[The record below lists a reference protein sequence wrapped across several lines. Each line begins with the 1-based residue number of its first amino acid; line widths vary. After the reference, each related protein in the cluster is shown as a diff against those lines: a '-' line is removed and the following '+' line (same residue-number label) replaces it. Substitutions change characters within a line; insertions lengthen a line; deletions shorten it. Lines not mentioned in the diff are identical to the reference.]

1 MSMRLRLLFPLFTF
15 RSGTL
20 PWAVALTVF
29 ATIFA
34 FMSLSASAA
43 ARSWSTSGSGE
54 KIVLTDCRDCGD
66 DIGMMVVCRGAERP
80 AMVTVHWA
88 AVATGQEGATL
99 PMVLNIDGQNF
110 NRQAVTRY
118 FGQIGYTPEFE
129 MDRND
134 ALIAALQS
142 GRSLKISFGGQTTEL
157 ALQGSH
163 DAFES
168 FKTHCGWN
176 PTTPPGNDA
185 KWFVQTYS
193 SADSGQPKTF
203 LTFGIPETDAI
214 AFSARCE
221 SGQGGPELMVDLLI
235 DSGDIAPSQ
244 PIDVNW
250 QGPNLKATYAGK
262 VFKDSSE
269 YAGVRLAIGIDDPL
283 WQVFSKT
290 GELVLQAKN
299 LAPVTIPLQGA
310 ERPVQDF
317 LKTCRA
323 YFAAFDAAATP
334 EQDNVY
340 LYDCEDGSKLRARY
354 DNSRSYSVAH
364 VSHAGQTEVALI
376 QVVSGSGVKYSNGDL
391 TLHTKAGDALLI
403 DGETVHRCHSE

>member
-1 MSMRLRLLFPLFTF
+1 MIVRLRLLFPLFTF

-20 PWAVALTVF
+20 PWAVALAVF

-43 ARSWSTSGSGE
+43 SRSWSTSGNGE

-80 AMVTVHWA
+80 AVVTVHWA
-88 AVATGQEGATL
+88 AVANGQEGATL

-129 MDRND
+129 LDRND

-299 LAPVTIPLQGA
+299 LAPVT
-310 ERPVQDF
+310 
-317 LKTCRA
+317 
-323 YFAAFDAAATP
+323 AAATP
-334 EQDNVY
+334 EQDNGY